1 MGETL
6 TGFLGFL
13 GDLWARMV
21 GFAPDFL
28 AGLLI
33 LVVGWLLSKLIGL
46 VFGRVAGRLGL
57 ANMLDRAGVLNGMRQ
72 AGINRDPAEM
82 LSQFIFWI
90 IFLNFLL
97 AALER
102 IGLSVATE
110 PLQRLIGF
118 LPTLLAALITLVA
131 GALAVQFVA
140 RMVQATMAGMGIEF
154 HETLGNAVRVLLL
167 GVVFIIVL
175 EQIGLDVTLLNE
187 IFVILLGLSFAG
199 IALAF
204 GLGGREVARN
214 ALAGYYARDTF
225 QLGDRVVVDGVEGTI
240 EGIGTLNT
248 EINAAEGERII
259 VPNRQLT
266 ETVVHLK
273 S

>member
-1 MGETL
+1 MGEML
-6 TGFLGFL
+6 TGILSFL

-46 VFGRVAGRLGL
+46 IIGRVAGRLGL
-57 ANMLDRAGVLNGMRQ
+57 TNMLDRAGVLNGMRQ
-72 AGINRDPAEM
+72 AGIHKDPADM
-82 LSQFIFWI
+82 LSQFIFWL

-110 PLQRLIGF
+110 PLKRLIGF

-204 GLGGREVARN
+204 GLGGRDVARN
-214 ALAGYYARDTF
+214 VLAGFYARDTF
-225 QLGDRVVVDGVEGTI
+225 QLGDRILVEEAEGTI

-248 EINAAEGERII
+248 EIQINDGDRLII
-259 VPNRQLT
+259 PNRQLT
-266 ETVVHLK
+266 ETAVRLK